1 MERVPGIWK
10 GNVHGVREGCG
21 ASASVSPLIS
31 YDARV
36 GFDFIKMDRVR
47 GVLYYG

>member
-10 GNVHGVREGCG
+10 CNVYCVREGSG
-21 ASASVSPLIS
+21 ARASVSPLVS